1 MLAAFMICGIFLTS
15 CSNDDEQNAQPSDEV
30 EAQLQQMT
38 LREKVGQLFF
48 IRPEVLD
55 PSIEWETPNDLKAI
69 QLQEVKEKMKSIN
82 EQYPIGGIVLYAW
95 NINDETQLSRFISQI
110 RALNGNP
117 LLCIDEE
124 GGLLARIAKNPNFN
138 VKKYES
144 S

>member
-1 MLAAFMICGIFLTS
+1 MYRLRCLSVSFARLKEVLCF
-15 CSNDDEQNAQPSDEV
+15 NDDDSDDRF
-30 EAQLQQMT
+30 AT
-38 LREKVGQLFF
+38 LIINFLYLCR
-48 IRPEVLD
+48 
-55 PSIEWETPNDLKAI
+55 SY
-69 QLQEVKEKMKSIN
+69 QLQEVTEKMKSIN

-110 RALNGNP
+110 RALNGSP

-124 GGLLARIAKNPNFN
+124 GGLVARIAKNPNFN